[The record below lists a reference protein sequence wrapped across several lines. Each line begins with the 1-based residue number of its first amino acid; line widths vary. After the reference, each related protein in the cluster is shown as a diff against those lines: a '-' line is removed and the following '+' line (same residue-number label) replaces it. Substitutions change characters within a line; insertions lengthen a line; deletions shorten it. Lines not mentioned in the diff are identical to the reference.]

1 MIAADSDHC
10 FISLTFIFGKSG
22 EPLLAKDIK
31 KDIRRIRLRKLGR
44 DVSFSSKEWGEA
56 PTENGVEAFWS

>member
-22 EPLLAKDIK
+22 EPLLAKDMK
-31 KDIRRIRLRKLGR
+31 KGIRRLRN
-44 DVSFSSKEWGEA
+44 WGE
-56 PTENGVEAFWS
+56 T